1 MVVYHVMKL
10 IDLNTAAERLR
21 AGHIGVLRT
30 DTLYGVVAPAYDA
43 VAVERV
49 YQAKGRTPS
58 KSPIV
63 LIAAIDQLIDEYDET
78 TLAHIGE
85 LWPGKNSVILPS
97 AHGPEW
103 LTRGNASIAYR
114 LPADDRLRAL
124 LEKTGPLIAPSANPE
139 GEPPAKTIQEAYD
152 YFGDV
157 VDFYVDGGEVAD
169 DTPSKLWRLQ
179 PSGELERLR

>member
-1 MVVYHVMKL
+1 MNTVVSKQIA
-10 IDLNTAAERLR
+10 IDQLK
-21 AGHIGVLRT
+21 AGGIGVIRT
-30 DTLYGVVAPAYDA
+30 DTLYGVVAAA
-43 VAVERV
+43 LNSEAVEKV
-49 YQAKGRTPS
+49 YVVKGRTPT

-63 LIAAIDQLIDEYDET
+63 LIGSLDQLIDEYDEA

-114 LPADDRLRAL
+114 LPADKQLREL

-139 GEPPAKTIQEAYD
+139 GQLPAKTIQEAYD
-152 YFGDV
+152 YFGDT
-157 VDFYVDGGEVAD
+157 VDFYVDGGAVID

-179 PSGELERLR
+179 PDGELERLR